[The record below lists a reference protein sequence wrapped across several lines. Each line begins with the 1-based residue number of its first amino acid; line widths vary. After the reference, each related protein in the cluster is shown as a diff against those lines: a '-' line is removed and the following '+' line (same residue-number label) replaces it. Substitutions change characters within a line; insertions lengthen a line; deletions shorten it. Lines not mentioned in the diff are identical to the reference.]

1 MGVED
6 AGKLLESRLA
16 GMPAP
21 PNVRK
26 RSSDDAAAVED
37 VETARTNL
45 VAQFSQPRRALSFS
59 VVHNTQLTCA
69 WKRVQRSGTASEAPR
84 CTVHPALV
92 PRWLKKKHG
101 DQASSELHQVLCKFR
116 TFVHF
121 HVRIFRL
128 THTERKNMHSAR

>member
-6 AGKLLESRLA
+6 AEKLLKSMLA
-16 GMPAP
+16 GMPVP
-21 PNVRK
+21 PNLRK
-26 RSSDDAAAVED
+26 RSSNDAVTVED

-45 VAQFSQPRRALSFS
+45 VAQFSQPRQALSFS

-92 PRWLKKKHG
+92 SLWLKKIYS
-101 DQASSELHQVLCKFR
+101 DQASSELHQVLCEFR

-121 HVRIFRL
+121 HVPIFRL
-128 THTERKNMHSAR
+128 THTERKNMHSAW